1 MSNRCRPT
9 ATVPVCSF
17 YQLLLGY
24 ACVRYFVDVVVNAG
38 AVAVIVRTS
47 IVPAIFCGRS
57 FGKPVATFVTVEL
70 PVRTRVAVEFEF
82 ELCAKGPLAVPTNI
96 RIFVTFIFYPS
107 VVIIA

>member
-1 MSNRCRPT
+1 
-9 ATVPVCSF
+9 
-17 YQLLLGY
+17 
-24 ACVRYFVDVVVNAG
+24 VDVVVNAG

-82 ELCAKGPLAVPTNI
+82 ELCAKGPLAVPTNMRHI
-96 RIFVTFIFYPS
+96 RKYRFIPYSDTGTFTAASFR
-107 VVIIA
+107 